1 MRGACAD
8 GGGERRGPVKASKA
22 PFATAVDTLDGASYP
37 YQVAE
42 SHIGVPRVTS
52 QDNKST
58 PADLE
63 AVQSRIRLAR
73 ELLAPLR
80 TTETRQLREQGN
92 ALFWLIEQKLTARE
106 EDLNR
111 KEARYAEVYDNL
123 WSSFAERLRIA
134 RHDDSALIDQGT
146 VPGLGDGLAPE
157 RAFYNLAGAAIQL
170 AKTHHQLASRAAA

>member
-1 MRGACAD
+1 MGV
-8 GGGERRGPVKASKA
+8 GG
-22 PFATAVDTLDGASYP
+22 
-37 YQVAE
+37 VA
-42 SHIGVPRVTS
+42 R

-80 TTETRQLREQGN
+80 TTEARQLREQGN
-92 ALFWLIEQKLTARE
+92 APFWLIEQKLTARE

-111 KEARYAEVYDNL
+111 KEARDAEVYDNL

-134 RHDDSALIDQGT
+134 RHDDSALISQAT
-146 VPGLGDGLAPE
+146 VHGVGRGLSPE
-157 RAFYNLAGAAIQL
+157 R
-170 AKTHHQLASRAAA
+170 